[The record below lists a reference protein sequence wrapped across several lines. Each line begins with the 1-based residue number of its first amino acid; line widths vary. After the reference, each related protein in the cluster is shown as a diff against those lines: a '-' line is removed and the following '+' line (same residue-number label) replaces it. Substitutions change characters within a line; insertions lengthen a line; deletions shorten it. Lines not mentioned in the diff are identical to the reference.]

1 MQNRKLNGPTT
12 QGQIGKPG
20 LRTTL
25 ENKHSD
31 LKVTPTTALLS
42 VKIVAKLYISTFDE
56 LEKDNVFCVVFFWC
70 VVFKL

>member
-1 MQNRKLNGPTT
+1 MEFRLGNQCPTI

-20 LRTTL
+20 LRIIL
-25 ENKHSD
+25 ENKHSI

-56 LEKDNVFCVVFFWC
+56 LEEDNMFVLLFSGV
-70 VVFKL
+70 